1 MVTGLSELQRT
12 GGQVLVT
19 SMCVGSGKASGFL
32 RSLRCLDLHLRPGM
46 GAAGL
51 FVNERV

>member
-19 SMCVGSGKASGFL
+19 SMCVGSGRCSRFM
-32 RSLRCLDLHLRPGM
+32 RSAQRSDLYLYPGM